1 MLGNIYGLQFIFSDK
16 FYLKTFYFMVLDLL
30 RFVSNSKFK
39 NILPKTKKTTSL
51 KIFKHYKLKP
61 NFSIIKDEK
70 EKDKVG
76 VGDKPPPPPPPI
88 QKIDQI

>member
-39 NILPKTKKTTSL
+39 NILPKTKKTKTNVD
-51 KIFKHYKLKP
+51 KLI
-61 NFSIIKDEK
+61 NVALEFT
-70 EKDKVG
+70 VG
-76 VGDKPPPPPPPI
+76 ANRGLI
-88 QKIDQI
+88 RGS